1 MLLEY
6 FKFLDHKLRDVMLPH
21 GLLKE
26 FSKVFSILVRGLDI
40 IAVMVAGL
48 AAYYYRFSHFDITE
62 QYMSAL
68 CIGAILTT
76 VVFSFFHI
84 YESVRGQAIWQYISR
99 LLQAIL
105 VVLLLLAGLAFLTK
119 TGVSFSRTWFLLWSI
134 FSVILLVLFRG
145 SLLFV
150 LRLMRAHGMN
160 ERRVII
166 IGAGKLSAKLAE
178 TVHQALWTGFRV
190 EKIFEVQSR
199 PEDLGLYLEQS
210 KLAIDEIWLA
220 LPLGAEDCVKDL
232 LYQLR
237 HHTIAIRFVLDVFG
251 LDLHNH
257 SFTDLA
263 GFPAVNLSASPMI
276 GMNKIIKAL
285 EDKLLASLIILIVS
299 PLLLIIAIAV
309 KLTSKGPV
317 LFKQKRHGWD
327 GRVINVYKF
336 RTMYEHE
343 DKPGVVTQA
352 SENDARITPLG
363 RFLRKTS
370 LDELPQFYNVLQGKM
385 SIVGPRPHAVEHN
398 EFYKDSIKAYMQ
410 RHKVKP
416 GITGW
421 AQVNGW
427 RGKTEIITKMEKRVE
442 YDLYYIENWSLF
454 LDLKI
459 IFLTIIHGF
468 VNKNAY

>member
-1 MLLEY
+1 
-6 FKFLDHKLRDVMLPH
+6 MLPH

-26 FSKVFSILVRGLDI
+26 FSNAFSMLVRGLDI
-40 IAVMVAGL
+40 VAVIVAGL
-48 AAYYYRFSHFDITE
+48 AAYYYKFGHFSITE
-62 QYMSAL
+62 HYAIAL

-76 VVFSFFHI
+76 IVFSFFRI
-84 YESVRGQAIWQYISR
+84 YESVRGQAIWQYIGR
-99 LLQAIL
+99 LVQAIS

-119 TGVSFSRTWFLLWSI
+119 TGVSFSRSWFLLWSI
-134 FSVILLVLFRG
+134 CSIVLLVLFRG

-166 IGAGKLSAKLAE
+166 IGAGKLGVKLAE
-178 TVHQALWTGFRV
+178 TVHQALWTGFHV
-190 EKIFEVQSR
+190 EKIFDDSAATSIKNILGIDVQQL
-199 PEDLGLYLEQS
+199 PADLGLYLDS
-210 KLAIDEIWLA
+210 FKPSIDEIWLA
-220 LPLGAEDCVKDL
+220 LPLGAEDRVKDL
-232 LYQLR
+232 LFQLR
-237 HHTIAIRFVLDVFG
+237 HHTIAIRFVLDIFG

-263 GFPAVNLSASPMI
+263 GFPAVNLNASPMI
-276 GMNKIIKAL
+276 GVNKIIKAL
-285 EDKLLASLIILIVS
+285 EDKLLAFLIILMVS
-299 PLLLIIAIAV
+299 PLLILIAV
-309 KLTSKGPV
+309 AVKFTSKGPV
-317 LFKQKRHGWD
+317 LFKQRRHGWD

-336 RTMYEHE
+336 RTMYEHTDE
-343 DKPGVVTQA
+343 PGVVTQA
-352 SENDARITPLG
+352 SMNDARVTSLG

-398 EFYKDSIKAYMQ
+398 EYYKDSIKAYMQ

-427 RGKTEIITKMEKRVE
+427 RGKTEIIIKMEKRVE

-459 IFLTIIHGF
+459 IFLTIVHGF

>member
-1 MLLEY
+1 
-6 FKFLDHKLRDVMLPH
+6 MLPH

-26 FSKVFSILVRGLDI
+26 FSKFFSILVRGLDI
-40 IAVMVAGL
+40 IAVVVAGL
-48 AAYYYRFSHFDITE
+48 AAYYCKFAHFDITE
-62 QYMSAL
+62 QYVNAL
-68 CIGAILTT
+68 CIGAVLTS

-99 LLQAIL
+99 LVQAIL

-119 TGVSFSRTWFLLWSI
+119 TGVSFSRSWFLLWSI

-145 SLLFV
+145 SLLFI
-150 LRLMRAHGMN
+150 LRQMRAHGMN

-166 IGAGKLSAKLAE
+166 VGAGKLANKLAE

-190 EKIFEVQSR
+190 EKIFSDSTMPHAKNILGIEVQSL
-199 PEDLGLYLEQS
+199 PEDLGLYLEQT
-210 KLAIDEIWLA
+210 KLTIDEVWLA

-237 HHTIAIRFVLDVFG
+237 HRTIAIRFVLDIFG

-263 GFPAVNLSASPMI
+263 GFPAVNLSLSPMM
-276 GMNKIIKAL
+276 GMNRIIKAV
-285 EDKLLASLIILIVS
+285 EDKLLAVIILFLVS
-299 PLLLIIAIAV
+299 PLLLTIAIAV
-309 KLTSKGPV
+309 KFTSKGPV

-327 GRVINVYKF
+327 GRVINIYKF
-336 RTMYEHE
+336 RTMYVHR
-343 DKPGVVTQA
+343 DTPGVVTQA
-352 SENDARITPLG
+352 SANDTRITRLG

-385 SIVGPRPHAVEHN
+385 SIVGPRPHAIEHN

-427 RGKTEIITKMEKRVE
+427 RGETDIITKMEKRVE

-459 IFLTIIHGF
+459 VFLTIIHGF

>member
-1 MLLEY
+1 
-6 FKFLDHKLRDVMLPH
+6 MLPH

-26 FSKVFSILVRGLDI
+26 FSKVFSMLVRGLDI
-40 IAVMVAGL
+40 IAVMAAGL
-48 AAYYYRFSHFDITE
+48 AAYYYKFGHFDITE
-62 QYMSAL
+62 HYMSAL
-68 CIGAILTT
+68 CIGALLTT
-76 VVFSFFHI
+76 IVFSFFHI
-84 YESVRGQAIWQYISR
+84 YKSVRGQAIWQYIVR
-99 LLQAIL
+99 LVQAIL
-105 VVLLLLAGLAFLTK
+105 VVLLMLAGLAFLTK
-119 TGVSFSRTWFLLWSI
+119 TGETFSRSWFLLWSI
-134 FSVILLVLFRG
+134 LSVILLVLFRC
-145 SLLFV
+145 SLLFI
-150 LRLMRAHGMN
+150 LRLMRTRGMN
-160 ERRVII
+160 ERSVII

-178 TVHQALWTGFRV
+178 TVHQALWTGFHI
-190 EKIFEVQSR
+190 EKIFDHSSMSCPKNMLGIAVEPLPQ
-199 PEDLGLYLEQS
+199 DLGLYLEQT
-210 KLAIDEIWLA
+210 KPIDEIWLA
-220 LPLGAEDCVKDL
+220 LPLGAEECVKDL

-251 LDLHNH
+251 LDLRNH

-285 EDKLLASLIILIVS
+285 EDKLLALLIIIIVT
-299 PLLLIIAIAV
+299 PLLLLIAMAV

-317 LFKQKRHGWD
+317 LFKQRRHGWD
-327 GRVINVYKF
+327 GRIINIYKF
-336 RTMYEHE
+336 RTMYEHKDE
-343 DKPGVVTQA
+343 PGVVTQA
-352 SENDARITPLG
+352 SENDTRITPLG

-385 SIVGPRPHAVEHN
+385 SIVGPRPHAIEHN

-442 YDLYYIENWSLF
+442 YDLYYIENWSLW
-454 LDLKI
+454 LDIKI
-459 IFLTIIHGF
+459 IFLTVIHGF

>member
-1 MLLEY
+1 
-6 FKFLDHKLRDVMLPH
+6 MLPH

-26 FSKVFSILVRGLDI
+26 FSKIFSMLVRGLDI
-40 IAVMVAGL
+40 IAVIVAGL
-48 AAYYYRFSHFDITE
+48 AAYYYKFGHFDITE
-62 QYMSAL
+62 QYMTAL
-68 CIGAILTT
+68 CLGAILTT

-99 LLQAIL
+99 LVQAIS

-119 TGVSFSRTWFLLWSI
+119 TGVNFSRSWFLLWSI

-150 LRLMRAHGMN
+150 LRLMRTHGMN

-190 EKIFEVQSR
+190 EKIFDDSKVSNPKHILGIEVQSR
-199 PEDLGLYLEQS
+199 PDDLGLYLEQS
-210 KLAIDEIWLA
+210 KLAIDEVWLA

-237 HHTIAIRFVLDVFG
+237 HRTIAIRFVLDIFG

-276 GMNKIIKAL
+276 GINKIVKAL
-285 EDKLLASLIILIVS
+285 EDKVLATLIILLVS
-299 PLLLIIAIAV
+299 PLLLLIAMAV
-309 KLTSKGPV
+309 KFTSKGPV
-317 LFKQKRHGWD
+317 LFKQRRHGWD

-398 EFYKDSIKAYMQ
+398 EFYKESIKAYMQ

-442 YDLYYIENWSLF
+442 YDLYYIENWSLI

-459 IFLTIIHGF
+459 ILLTIIHGF